1 MNIEELERQL
11 QNEQFAMEQAAVRYH
26 AAELDYYQ
34 AGDRVARL
42 GSQIARAKMENY
54 K

>member
-1 MNIEELERQL
+1 MNIEEMERQL
-11 QNEQFAMEQAAVRYH
+11 QNEQFAMEQAAVRFR
-26 AAELDYYQ
+26 AAELEYYQ

-42 GSQIARAKMENY
+42 GSQIVRAKIENY

>member
-1 MNIEELERQL
+1 MNIEELEHQL
-11 QNEQFAMEQAAVRYH
+11 QNEQFAMEQAAVRYR